1 MRIRKVYEKEFTVR
15 LDQADNEKFDAV
27 SKFFKLSLADTLRRL
42 IRDKKI
48 SP

>member
-1 MRIRKVYEKEFTVR
+1 MRIRKVYNRQFTVR
-15 LDQADNEKFDAV
+15 LDKADNEKLDAI
-27 SKFFKLSLADTLRRL
+27 SGFFKLSLADTLRRL